1 MLCRLFCVLL
11 FIALVGERPPDF
23 DTDLYYGVWR
33 SPLVAFAP
41 LLVSIPGI
49 NLWPWQIILMVVVP
63 LTLLTPGAW
72 KSRSRIMDA
81 AILTSLLCI
90 GITYMWGWMRGGSAY
105 QAYYQLWRLL
115 TGLIFAFGLLQVTRT
130 ARDLKAIAW
139 TVVTCAV
146 IRGGLAMYFYWS
158 FARGYVN
165 RQGYTPQYMTTHD
178 DTLLFV
184 AGILIVVCW
193 ALERRRLGA
202 RIMAVLACLHLVY
215 AIVVNNRRLAWVELI
230 LSFVVI
236 YLLLPA
242 AVRRRANLTLAFAAP
257 VLVVYLAVGWGRPG
271 ALWAPARA
279 LSTTGSDDDNSSLAR
294 QEEIRNLLY
303 TLSRTRNPLLGT
315 GWGVA
320 HQKVSAVYSNYEDE
334 HWVQYAFMP
343 HNSLLA
349 LIVFAGLAGLM
360 GVWLVVPVAA
370 YLGARAYRDARRPVD
385 RAAAAAAVGLL
396 PAYSAQCYG
405 DIGIQSLTCGLLLG
419 VALAVAGQVYARADA
434 AQRKLR
440 RAGVVA

>member
-1 MLCRLFCVLL
+1 MFCRLLCLLL
-11 FIALVGERPPDF
+11 FIALAGERPVEF
-23 DTDLYYGVWR
+23 DRDLYYGVWR
-33 SPLVAFAP
+33 SPLEVFGP
-41 LLVSIPGI
+41 LLVSIPGV
-49 NLWPWQIILMVVVP
+49 NLWVWQLILMAVVP
-63 LTLLTPGAW
+63 VCLLLPGGW
-72 KSRSRIMDA
+72 SRRSRIMDA
-81 AILTSLLCI
+81 AILTSFVSVGLTFAW
-90 GITYMWGWMRGGSAY
+90 GIMRGGSAY

-115 TGLIFAFGLLQVTRT
+115 TGLIFALGLLQVMRT
-130 ARDLKAIAW
+130 ARDLKAVALTILTAAI
-139 TVVTCAV
+139 V
-146 IRGGLAMYFYWS
+146 RGGLAMYFYWAY
-158 FARGYVN
+158 ARAYIGKAYS
-165 RQGYTPQYMTTHD
+165 PQYMTTHD

-184 AGILIVVCW
+184 AGILIMVCW

-202 RIMAVLACLHLVY
+202 RIMAVLVCLHLLY

-242 AVRRRANLTLAFAAP
+242 AVRRRANRTLAFAAP

-271 ALWAPARA
+271 AVWAPARA
-279 LSTTGSDDDNSSLAR
+279 LSTTGSDDDASSLAR

-303 TLSRTRNPLLGT
+303 TLVRTRNPLLGT

-320 HQKVSAVYSNYEDE
+320 HEKVSAVYSNYEDE

-349 LIVFAGLAGLM
+349 LIVFAGFAGLM

-370 YLGARAYRDARRPVD
+370 YLGARASRDSRRPVD

-396 PAYSAQCYG
+396 PAYSSQCYG
-405 DIGIQSLTCGLLLG
+405 DIGVQSLTCALLLG
-419 VALAVAGQVYARADA
+419 VALAVTGCVYARADE
-434 AQRKLR
+434 AQRRLR
-440 RAGVVA
+440 RAGVGV

>member
-1 MLCRLFCVLL
+1 MFCRLFCVLL

-41 LLVSIPGI
+41 LLVSIPGVA
-49 NLWPWQIILMVVVP
+49 LWPWQIILMLVVP
-63 LTLLTPGAW
+63 MTLLTPGAW
-72 KSRSRIMDA
+72 KARPRIMDA
-81 AILTSLLCI
+81 AIVTSLLVI
-90 GITYMWGWMRGGSAY
+90 GITYLWGWMRGGSAY

-115 TGLIFAFGLLQVTRT
+115 TGLIFAFGLLQVTKT
-130 ARDLKAIAW
+130 ARDLKAIAV
-139 TVVTCAV
+139 TVVACAV

-165 RQGYTPQYMTTHD
+165 PQGYTPQYMTTHD

-193 ALERRRLGA
+193 ALEKRRAMA
-202 RIMAVLACLHLVY
+202 RILAVLVCAHLLY

-230 LSFVVI
+230 LAFGVL

-242 AVRRRANLTLAFAAP
+242 AARRRTNRTLIFVAP
-257 VLVVYLAVGWGRPG
+257 VLVLYLAAGWGRKG
-271 ALWAPARA
+271 AIWAPARA
-279 LSTTGSDDDNSSLAR
+279 LSTTGSDEDNSSLAR

-303 TLSRTRNPLLGT
+303 TLARTRNPLFGT

-320 HQKVSAVYSNYEDE
+320 HEKVSAVYSNYEDE

-349 LIVFAGLAGLM
+349 LIVFAGFAGLM
-360 GVWLVVPVAA
+360 GVWVVVPLAA
-370 YLGARAYRDARRPVD
+370 YLGARALRDLTRPVE
-385 RAAAAAAVGLL
+385 RAAAMAAVCVL
-396 PAYSAQCYG
+396 PAYSSQCYG
-405 DIGIQSLTCGLLLG
+405 DIGVQSLTCGLLLG
-419 VALAVAGQVYARADA
+419 VALAVAGVAYTRADL
-434 AQRKLR
+434 AQRRLR
-440 RAGVVA
+440 GAGIA